1 MSRPGSTLIQPEP
14 EQLYVPL
21 GPPASHYK
29 TPVQTPYSQYNA
41 VQGSP
46 YSPGPGSPTRKF
58 TPPKSQTSN
67 QPYQGHYLSPSSQA
81 IPVTVKSSPVCQADV
96 SHEILRPTPRR
107 PPSSA
112 SPPRGPSN
120 TSPAGLLRSSP
131 QLLTIP
137 VSAASKSGSPP
148 SRATPVSRQSPGPN
162 GFNNLTPGLVTRQS
176 PGPPTS
182 SALLSTLNSNGNKP
196 GSLHSNQSS
205 LSSGGSSGRG
215 VTPTAV
221 ESVSRLSAASPTKSE
236 PQRIR

>member
-41 VQGSP
+41 VQGTP

-58 TPPKSQTSN
+58 TPPKSNSN
-67 QPYQGHYLSPSSQA
+67 QQYQQGHYLSPSSQA

-112 SPPRGPSN
+112 SPPRGP
-120 TSPAGLLRSSP
+120 RYH
-131 QLLTIP
+131 
-137 VSAASKSGSPP
+137 
-148 SRATPVSRQSPGPN
+148 
-162 GFNNLTPGLVTRQS
+162 NNHDHDHKDNNDNDNDGERHQDL
-176 PGPPTS
+176 
-182 SALLSTLNSNGNKP
+182 LLSQGGIVNMMIIIIIHHDNDALYQDNGY
-196 GSLHSNQSS
+196 
-205 LSSGGSSGRG
+205 
-215 VTPTAV
+215 
-221 ESVSRLSAASPTKSE
+221 ES
-236 PQRIR
+236 